1 MYGRA
6 ELSPAARASLLA
18 QTRARRGAETGGILV
33 GRLDGDTLL
42 VTRASPSGPR
52 ALHARFRFRRDTRFL
67 QQWLD
72 AHVARTDGL
81 EDYIGEW
88 HVHPALD
95 APPSRTDRR
104 SLWRVAR
111 RSNYPTDEPLLLIV
125 EDAPGI
131 QRLRGWCFA
140 LRPHRTMSEVAVTS
154 VAAR

>member
-1 MYGRA
+1 MYASA

-18 QTRARRGAETGGILV
+18 HTRARRDSETGGILV

-42 VTRASPSGPR
+42 VTRASLPGPR

-67 QQWLD
+67 QRWLD

-88 HVHPALD
+88 HVHPALE
-95 APPSRTDRR
+95 APPSRTDKR

-111 RSNYPTDEPLLLIV
+111 RSNYTTSEPLLLIV
-125 EDAPGI
+125 EGTPGL
-131 QRLRGWCFA
+131 QRLRGWRFA
-140 LRPHRTMSEVAVTS
+140 LRPCRTMDEIAVTS
-154 VAAR
+154 AAAG